1 MTDPTTGSID
11 PDLLAEPR
19 LVVEPGAAARVS
31 AVAGPVLQ
39 GMGYRLVRIKISGE
53 TGCTVQI
60 MAERPD
66 GSMQIEDCEAV
77 SKALSPVL
85 DIADPI
91 DRAYRLEISS
101 PGIDRP
107 LVRRSD
113 FERYAGH
120 LVKIEMAVAHEGRK
134 RFRGTLQGVEGGAV
148 RIRRDD
154 ARTGEDADA
163 DVVLTMEDIS
173 DARLVLTDELIAES
187 MRRGK
192 AAERELRQ
200 SLGLEPPPP
209 PHAKK
214 SHPAK
219 SNKPTPKLKPKAGR
233 ASDPK
238 KTPNNTKEHRLA
250 AERLRRDEI
259 DPTEGD

>member
-1 MTDPTTGSID
+1 MTDPTAASED
-11 PDLLAEPR
+11 VDLLAEPR

-53 TGCTVQI
+53 YGCTVQI

-66 GSMQIEDCEAV
+66 GTMQIEDCEAI
-77 SKALSPVL
+77 SRALSPVL
-85 DIADPI
+85 DVADPI

-113 FERYAGH
+113 FERYTGH
-120 LVKIEMAVAHEGRK
+120 LVKVEMAVAHQGRK
-134 RFRGTLQGVEGGAV
+134 RFRGLLAGCEGDTV
-148 RIRRDD
+148 RLHRDD
-154 ARTGEDADA
+154 IREGEDAE
-163 DVVLTMEDIS
+163 VLLVMEDIA

-192 AAERELRQ
+192 AAERALKQ
-200 SLGLEPPPP
+200 NLGLAPPPP
-209 PHAKK
+209 PHARK
-214 SHPAK
+214 SDPAK
-219 SNKPTPKLKPKAGR
+219 SNKPRPKPGTR
-233 ASDPK
+233 PG
-238 KTPNNTKEHRLA
+238 TRPEPTNTKKHRLA
-250 AERLRRDEI
+250 AERLRRGDI